1 MHSLMLYGDGA
12 LRSKPG
18 HTPVTIVC
26 RQGDAWMHSWRKIR
40 ERANFGHIHNCM
52 LTLLCWLGDARFRG
66 RRRLLGVE
74 GAVVDGT
81 VWLASAMYSP
91 SMSEPAQI
99 TVWTGETLRLRT
111 FREHGPGV
119 IFMIEN
125 EEGRQ
130 TNEST
135 SVRIPQLVLDFKGLT

>member
-1 MHSLMLYGDGA
+1 
-12 LRSKPG
+12 
-18 HTPVTIVC
+18 
-26 RQGDAWMHSWRKIR
+26 
-40 ERANFGHIHNCM
+40 M